1 MGSGEEH
8 WARVESL
15 ERSTSTPELLDV
27 LDNEKE
33 CWHTLGAAMR
43 ALARLRA
50 PEAGPAIL
58 KTLARAEDPDVREAA
73 IHALGELRFARAAR
87 VLERI
92 ASEDPVEHLRAA
104 ARAAL
109 ERVQA
114 QR

>member
-15 ERSTSTPELLDV
+15 ERSSDTAALLDV
-27 LDNEKE
+27 LDNPKE
-33 CWHTLGAAMR
+33 CWHTIGAAMR

-73 IHALGELRFARAAR
+73 IVTLGELRFARATR

-92 ASEDPVEHLRAA
+92 AAEDPVDHLRAA
-104 ARAAL
+104 ARTAL
-109 ERVQA
+109 SKLR
-114 QR
+114 